1 MASKPTKF
9 EVPADMAKLVVANLS
24 DMVSDKTK
32 AAEFNTTAKGKLVSA
47 VALLVPHMIE
57 HGLSKAV
64 IKAVR
69 KVIRGKRDGKEIPSK
84 QAGVYLSKSSED
96 KVCVLLSNRK
106 FIKECENIP
115 NPENLQD
122 YFATEHK
129 CNGFNAIYAHYCG
142 EKVSTVDRLIKSA
155 SKLELAE
162 LDELFDWIQAHH
174 DELVNQQKDGIQP
187 PNVSA
192 NIKQSELNKVLQKEA
207 A

>member
-1 MASKPTKF
+1 MAKPTKF
-9 EVPADMAKLVVANLS
+9 EVPADVAESVVANLG
-24 DMVSDKTK
+24 DMVSDEDEARSLRT
-32 AAEFNTTAKGKLVSA
+32 AAKGKLVSA

-57 HGLSKAV
+57 HGLSKPV

-96 KVCVLLSNRK
+96 KVCVLLSNRR

-115 NPENLQD
+115 DLDNLQD
-122 YFATEHK
+122 YFATVHG
-129 CNGFNAIYAHYCG
+129 CNGFNAIYARYCG
-142 EKVSTVDRLIKSA
+142 ETVSAVERIIQSI
-155 SKLELAE
+155 SKLEPAE
-162 LDELFDWIQAHH
+162 LDEFFDWAQAYR
-174 DELVNQQKDGIQP
+174 DELANQQKDGIQP
-187 PNVSA
+187 PDASA

>member
-1 MASKPTKF
+1 MAKSTKY
-9 EVPADMAKLVVANLS
+9 EVPADMAESVVAHL
-24 DMVSDKTK
+24 DGMAKDEV
-32 AAEFNTTAKGKLVSA
+32 AASELRTTAKGKLVSA
-47 VALLVPHMIE
+47 VAVLVPHMTK
-57 HGLSKAV
+57 HGLSKSV

-96 KVCVLLSNRK
+96 KVCVLLSNRR
-106 FIKECENIP
+106 FIKECENIL
-115 NPENLQD
+115 NLENLQD

-174 DELVNQQKDGIQP
+174 NELTDKQKDGIQP
-187 PNVSA
+187 PDASA